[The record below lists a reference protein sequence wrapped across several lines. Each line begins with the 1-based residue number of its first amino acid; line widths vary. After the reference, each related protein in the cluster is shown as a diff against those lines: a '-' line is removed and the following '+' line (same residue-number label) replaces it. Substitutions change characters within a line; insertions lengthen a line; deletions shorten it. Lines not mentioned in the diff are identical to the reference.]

1 MPDLGTKWKCFECET
16 KFYDF
21 GRPEPICPK
30 CGADQR
36 QARSQEPSVEVLS
49 ARRRKREE
57 SVLRDL
63 DDDDRIGHD
72 ADEAEFDADEDEE
85 VVDAGEVEEEDEDDL
100 DDE

>member
-36 QARSQEPSVEVLS
+36 QAKSQEPSVEVLS

-72 ADEAEFDADEDEE
+72 AEAEFDADEDEE
-85 VVDAGEVEEEDEDDL
+85 VVDAGEVVEEDEDDL